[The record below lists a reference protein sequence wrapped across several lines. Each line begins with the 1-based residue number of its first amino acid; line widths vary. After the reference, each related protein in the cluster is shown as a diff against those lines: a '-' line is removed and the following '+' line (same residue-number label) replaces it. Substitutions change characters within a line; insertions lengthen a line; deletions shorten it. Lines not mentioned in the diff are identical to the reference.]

1 MRDATAAALIADAR
15 RQLVG
20 VPRERLGVR
29 DEGRR
34 LFGFGR
40 ALRIVPSGE
49 AWHLG
54 VLLITDTA
62 VLSTGEVLRAR
73 SEAIR
78 GFTAEAQRARSERA
92 AAAARGGFAE
102 GEALHLDWAPIDLD
116 AVDAGGSSG
125 PLASTDGVVSVAF
138 AAGAWMPLRAYLAD
152 RIALLS

>member
-1 MRDATAAALIADAR
+1 MTDASAAELVAGAR

-40 ALRIVPSGE
+40 ALRIVPAGE

-54 VLLITDTA
+54 VLLVTDDA

-73 SEAIR
+73 AEAIR
-78 GFTAEAQRARSERA
+78 GFTAESQRARSERA

-102 GEALHLDWAPIDLD
+102 GEALHLDWAPIDLA

-125 PLASTDGVVSVAF
+125 PLASTGGVVTVTF
-138 AAGAWMPLRAYLAD
+138 AAGARMPLATYLAD